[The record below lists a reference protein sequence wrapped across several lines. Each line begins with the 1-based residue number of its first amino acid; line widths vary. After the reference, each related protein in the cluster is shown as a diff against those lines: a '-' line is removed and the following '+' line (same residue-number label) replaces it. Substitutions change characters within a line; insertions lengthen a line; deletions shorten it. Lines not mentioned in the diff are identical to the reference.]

1 MSENSADDVLK
12 IIDPQLVAAVE
23 QCNGAG
29 LDLKLDVEQISGA
42 APKTD
47 MCDILREAWEDQL
60 ESERYSKFDGPRDYV
75 YASGFR
81 ECGRAMALD
90 LLHPNTAGETF
101 TPDTLE
107 RFKKGNERED
117 AIAARLLKI
126 KARASEEFDFIEQQQ
141 RFTVWE
147 YKDGKQLRPLIV
159 GKRDGRIKFKE
170 TNRTPIIEVKSGESV
185 KQVRTMADMEAGK
198 WTSKYIRQL
207 MICMYAEEEPSGI
220 FILDRPGIPTFIE
233 LDLETH
239 FDVADEFVV
248 KAQAAVSARFGEEPL
263 PDFCGD
269 IAECQNCPHYQVNCE
284 PPEWN
289 MGEGVEFVIDDDML
303 ELMEQREENEDAAKL
318 FKTAD
323 KILKEKFRGM
333 TDGILGPFKITG
345 KWGSLSKFPDSFKP
359 LMKLLN
365 GFKAKDPQGSFRLT
379 FTRILD
385 KVKGEK
391 PE

>member
-1 MSENSADDVLK
+1 MSDVLK
-12 IIDPQLVAAVE
+12 IIDPQLVAAVD

-29 LDLKLDVEQISGA
+29 LDLDINVEQVAGV
-42 APKTD
+42 APKTN

-60 ESERYSKFDGPRDYV
+60 QADRYSKFDGPRDYV

-90 LLHPNTAGETF
+90 LLHPNTAGEGF
-101 TPDTLE
+101 DADTLE
-107 RFKKGNERED
+107 RFKRGNERED
-117 AIAARLLKI
+117 AISARLIKI

-159 GKRDGRIKFKE
+159 GKRDGRILFKKSK
-170 TNRTPIIEVKSGESV
+170 RRPIIEVKSGESV

-207 MICMYAEEEPSGI
+207 MICMYAEEETSGI
-220 FILDRPGIPTFIE
+220 FILDRPGVPTFIE
-233 LDLETH
+233 FDLETH
-239 FDVADEFVV
+239 FDVADEFVK
-248 KAQAAVSARFGEEPL
+248 KAQAAVSARFGEEPM

-269 IAECQNCPHYQVNCE
+269 IAECQSCPHYEVNCN
-284 PPEWN
+284 PPDWD
-289 MGEGVEFVIDDDML
+289 MGEGVQFIQDDEML
-303 ELMEQREENEDAAKL
+303 ELMEQREENEGAAKL
-318 FKTAD
+318 FNVAD
-323 KILKEKFRGM
+323 KELKVRLRGM

-345 KWGSLSKFPDSFKP
+345 KWGNSSKFPESFKP

-365 GFKAKDPQGSFRLT
+365 GFKAKDPKGMFRLK

-385 KVKGEK
+385 KKTE
-391 PE
+391 